1 MNEKLSYAQVG
12 VDIDNAD
19 ATKKDMQKSLE
30 TTDSRVLNKSGAF
43 AALFEAKFDGIEN
56 PVLVLKAEEPGSKQL
71 LSFRHNKVSNIC
83 YDLINHLVN
92 DIIVMGAKPEAVL
105 DIILCGKIEK
115 EIVVE
120 VVEAISNACRA
131 QDCVLIGGET
141 SEQPK
146 VLPEGSYMLNASI
159 LGVVDK
165 HKIIDGSKIVKGD
178 VVIALAS
185 NGLHTNGYTL
195 VRTLMDTMPQILDEK
210 VEGDSFLDAILTP
223 HRCYYQNLKELFPKD
238 VIHGLAHITGGGIK
252 GNLNRILPSGLD
264 ARIELDKIKTHP
276 IFEIIK
282 RYGNV
287 DDEEMLKTFNMGVG
301 ITLVS
306 HPEDATQIIEH
317 LKLTGC
323 NAYIIGEIVDGE
335 QCVEYINQLNYNE
348 SL

>member
-1 MNEKLSYAQVG
+1 MNEKLSYAMVG

-30 TTDSRVLNKSGAF
+30 TTDSRVINKSGAF
-43 AALFEAKFDGIEN
+43 AALFEAKFEGIDN

-71 LSFRHNKVSNIC
+71 LSFQHNKVGNIC

-105 DIILCGKIEK
+105 DIILCGKIQK
-115 EIVVE
+115 DIVVE

-146 VLPEGSYMLNASI
+146 VLSEGSYMLNASI

-165 HKIIDGSKIVKGD
+165 HKIIDGSKIVVGD

-195 VRTLMDTMPQILDEK
+195 VRTLMDRYPHILEEK
-210 VEGDSFLDAILTP
+210 VQGESFLDAILTP

-238 VIHGLAHITGGGIK
+238 IIHGLAHITGGGIQ
-252 GNLNRILPSGLD
+252 GNLNRILPSGID
-264 ARIELDKIKTHP
+264 ARIDLDKIKTHP
-276 IFEIIK
+276 IFEILK

-306 HPEDATQIIEH
+306 SPENASQIIEH
-317 LKLTGC
+317 LKSTGC
-323 NAYIIGEIVDGE
+323 DACIIGEIVDGE
-335 QCVEYINQLNYNE
+335 QCVEFINNLKY
-348 SL
+348 